1 LDHCHV
7 NVSELRRAITSV
19 PQRRWRRR
27 FHFLPTR
34 ARSQCTAALNRAVVD
49 SLANKLSSRGTRLF
63 FAQSR
68 DVLKVGHHGSAYAS
82 TPEFIAAVHPHAA
95 IISVG
100 RHNTFGHP
108 APSTLKTLAL
118 AGAQIYR
125 TDRCGAATFTANQDL
140 TTMLYC
146 KP

>member
-1 LDHCHV
+1 M
-7 NVSELRRAITSV
+7 R
-19 PQRRWRRR
+19 
-27 FHFLPTR
+27 
-34 ARSQCTAALNRAVVD
+34 TA
-49 SLANKLSSRGTRLF
+49 SSRCFTTTASASYSWATPARP
-63 FAQSR
+63 AKPAYSHTESTSAPTC

-100 RHNTFGHP
+100 RHNTFGLP